1 MGNKNA
7 REQVHALNHTLLFF
21 TAYSTFTIPLR
32 PTILTYM
39 QNGTEMIILTSVKQV
54 DFRSSELSLTSQS
67 SLLVPQLYNCKVYS
81 QTLILLLSILSFL
94 MMSIL

>member
-21 TAYSTFTIPLR
+21 AAYSTFTIPLR

-54 DFRSSELSLTSQS
+54 DFRSSELSLF
-67 SLLVPQLYNCKVYS
+67 LVL
-81 QTLILLLSILSFL
+81 
-94 MMSIL
+94 